1 MNSDSLKHKLAKVES
16 EIKAIAGDDID
27 HSDRW
32 TSSPEQRAKVR
43 SLLDSRRKIL
53 NEMFLPSDENML
65 RFKAVNE
72 RLFTLT
78 RQLHDRIKALESRL
92 SLVMDCPDF
101 DDDYELEGTLRY
113 CFNSEDSV
121 LRLEDD
127 YEYGSNFTLMIKLM
141 ADLSYGTLKDYIECI
156 HCSSTP
162 LDDGQSWNE
171 YPFYGR
177 QEFGD
182 IIICHAVHQLTDH
195 QLYSIPDLIRLND
208 FWAEARLTIQSIT
221 EQDGTRFM
229 PN

>member
-1 MNSDSLKHKLAKVES
+1 MNSDRVKHKLAEVES
-16 EIKAIAGDDID
+16 EIKALAGDDID

-32 TSSPEQRAKVR
+32 TSCPEKRDKVR
-43 SLLDSRRKIL
+43 LLLDSRREIL

-78 RQLHDRIKALESRL
+78 RQLHDRVKALESRL
-92 SLVMDCPDF
+92 PFVMDCQDF
-101 DDDYELEGTLRY
+101 DDDHELEGTLRY

-121 LRLEDD
+121 LKLEDD
-127 YEYGSNFTLMIKLM
+127 CEYGSDFTLMIKLI
-141 ADLSYGTLKDYIECI
+141 ADFGYGTVKENIEWI

-171 YPFYGR
+171 YPFSGR
-177 QEFGD
+177 REFAD
-182 IIICHAVHQLTDH
+182 IIICHAVHQLTGH
-195 QLYSIPDLIRLND
+195 QFYSIPDLIRLND

-221 EQDGTRFM
+221 RQDGTRFI

>member
-1 MNSDSLKHKLAKVES
+1 MNSDRGKHKLAEVES
-16 EIKAIAGDDID
+16 EIKALAGDDID

-32 TSSPEQRAKVR
+32 TSCPDKRAKVR
-43 SLLDSRRKIL
+43 SLLDSRREIL

-72 RLFTLT
+72 RLLTLT
-78 RQLHDRIKALESRL
+78 RQLHDRIKALESKL
-92 SLVMDCPDF
+92 SLVMDFPDF
-101 DDDYELEGTLRY
+101 DDDHELEGTLRY
-113 CFNSEDSV
+113 CFNSGDSV

-127 YEYGSNFTLMIKLM
+127 SEYGSNFRLMIKLI
-141 ADLSYGTLKDYIECI
+141 ADLGYDTVKENIECI

-171 YPFYGR
+171 YPFSGR
-177 QEFGD
+177 CEFCD
-182 IIICHAVHQLTDH
+182 IIICHAVHQLTGH

-208 FWAEARLTIQSIT
+208 FWAEAKLTIKSIT
-221 EQDGTRFM
+221 EQDGTRFI